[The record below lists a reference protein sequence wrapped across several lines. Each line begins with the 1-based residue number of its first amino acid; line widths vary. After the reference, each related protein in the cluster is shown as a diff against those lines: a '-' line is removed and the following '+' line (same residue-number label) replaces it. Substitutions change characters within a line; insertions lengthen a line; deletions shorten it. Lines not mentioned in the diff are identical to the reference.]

1 MNTRFHEKI
10 VFKGN
15 SLIFPHKLN
24 FRLRAENIC
33 PARIRRSVRE
43 FFLTFRNLN
52 FVLGRAKRELRSL
65 YPPRKKYTVVYKNL
79 VFREYLTND
88 SDFGLLIREST
99 LWVIFHH
106 FGSNESNFESIA

>member
-43 FFLTFRNLN
+43 FFLNIPKFEFRA
-52 FVLGRAKRELRSL
+52 G
-65 YPPRKKYTVVYKNL
+65 
-79 VFREYLTND
+79 
-88 SDFGLLIREST
+88 ESEEGT
-99 LWVIFHH
+99 PKPLPTTQKVHCCL
-106 FGSNESNFESIA
+106 